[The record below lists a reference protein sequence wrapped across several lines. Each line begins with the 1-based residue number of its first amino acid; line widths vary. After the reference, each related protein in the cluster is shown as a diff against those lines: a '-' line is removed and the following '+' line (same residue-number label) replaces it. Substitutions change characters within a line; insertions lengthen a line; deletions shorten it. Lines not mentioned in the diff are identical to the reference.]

1 MDSGSTHSFINE
13 LVAKN
18 VLGRKHLSSSVS
30 VQVANG
36 TKRSYDSE
44 IPMAEWSVQQYKF
57 HSMLNV
63 LDIGLYDMIVGMD
76 WLQAFLVLLRL
87 PYKEL
92 LPNPL
97 PALRCSSTTL

>member
-18 VLGRKHLSSSVS
+18 VLGRQPLSSLVS
-30 VQVANG
+30 VHVAND
-36 TKRSYDSE
+36 TKRSCDSE
-44 IPMAEWSVQQYKF
+44 ITMAEWSVQQYKF

-76 WLQAFLVLLRL
+76 WL
-87 PYKEL
+87 
-92 LPNPL
+92 
-97 PALRCSSTTL
+97 